1 MNQWPGVHL
10 RVTEAWDEDG
20 HHPPGSLH
28 YEGRAVD
35 ITTDDRETEKY
46 GLLAQLAV
54 EAGFDWVHYESKY
67 HIHCSVKAG
76 EWKASTDA
84 GPIAVSKWSVWSS
97 RSLSADHSVA
107 VEKGGCFPG
116 WARVTVAG
124 GFQKSMSSLTPG
136 DRVMALSETG
146 QVVFSPVLLF
156 LHRDP
161 KSKSRFLSLQTEDGH
176 RLAVTAHHLV
186 FSDAYCRPDS
196 RQYRAQFASRAQTGT
211 CIVVHTA
218 EGEVR
223 PSRIISISEEEST
236 GVYAPLTEAGNVLVD
251 GVLASS
257 YALVEDHRL
266 AHWAFG
272 PVRLLFSFSRLLWAE
287 PGQQSDG
294 SKTPLYSCT
303 LATYDSRVCVRN
315 STSAGSEADGQGQ
328 MSEVHWYAR
337 LLHRFGCVF
346 LNPDLIHP
354 WSYRIHTVHNT
365 LLGVNFTL
373 TPSPAQ

>member
-1 MNQWPGVHL
+1 MI
-10 RVTEAWDEDG
+10 
-20 HHPPGSLH
+20 SL
-28 YEGRAVD
+28 
-35 ITTDDRETEKY
+35 
-46 GLLAQLAV
+46 
-54 EAGFDWVHYESKY
+54 
-67 HIHCSVKAG
+67 
-76 EWKASTDA
+76 
-84 GPIAVSKWSVWSS
+84 
-97 RSLSADHSVA
+97 SLSADHSVA

-124 GFQKSMSSLTPG
+124 GLQKSLASLTPG

-161 KSKSRFLSLQTEDGH
+161 ESKSRFLYLQTEDGH
-176 RLAVTAHHLV
+176 RLAVTPHHLV

-196 RQYRAQFASRAQTGT
+196 RQYRAQFASRAQTGM

-223 PSRIISISEEEST
+223 PSRIISILEKEDT
-236 GVYAPLTEAGNVLVD
+236 GAYAPLTEAGNVLVD

-257 YALVEDHRL
+257 YALVEDHQL

-272 PVRLLFSFSRLLWAE
+272 PVRLLFSFSRLLRAE

-294 SKTPLYSCT
+294 SKTPLHSCT
-303 LATYDSRVCVRN
+303 LATYDSRVCVGN
-315 STSAGSEADGQGQ
+315 STSAGSEADRQGQ

-337 LLHRFGCVF
+337 LLHTFGCIF
-346 LNPDLIHP
+346 LNTDLFHP
-354 WSYRIHTVHNT
+354 
-365 LLGVNFTL
+365 
-373 TPSPAQ
+373 